1 MTAFLRRLIKPL
13 LLKVFPQ
20 HVLSTLAGE
29 WHLFTIRRRLPAL
42 RLRYADSRELLVNIG
57 AGSSGKVGWVNVDGF
72 QQSGINCLLDC
83 RAPMPFPDGSVQG
96 LFSEHFFEH
105 LRYPEEAGLFLRE
118 CRRVM
123 QPGAVLRIIVPDGE
137 SYVKAY
143 IAVGWKEMAGV
154 RPLNEHQYDPWGLSF
169 RTKMEVVNEMF
180 RQGGEHFFAYDYE
193 TLELLLR
200 ESGFERISRSAYGES
215 ADARL
220 LLDLA
225 YRQPGSLYVEAIR

>member
-1 MTAFLRRLIKPL
+1 MTAFLRRLIKPF

-20 HVLSTLAGE
+20 QILSSLAGE
-29 WHLFTIRRRLPAL
+29 WHLFTIRRRLPSL
-42 RLRYADSRELLVNIG
+42 RLFYAGSRDLLVNFG
-57 AGSSGKVGWVNVDGF
+57 AGDSGKVGWVNVDGF
-72 QQSGINCLLDC
+72 QQSGINCLLDG
-83 RAPMPFPDGSVQG
+83 RSPMPFPDGSVQG

-123 QPGAVLRIIVPDGE
+123 RLGAVLRIIVPDGE
-137 SYVKAY
+137 SYLKAY
-143 IAVGWKEMAGV
+143 MTEGWKEMAGV
-154 RPLNEHQYDPWGLSF
+154 RPLDENRCDPWGLSF

-193 TLELLLR
+193 TLELLMR